1 MQHIFV
7 SHSGKTFA
15 PDFFTVY
22 YIADGSTYKRLED
35 ELNDCLFSGHPD
47 VIKIELYEN
56 KIPNG
61 NPILKEVIYKQDYTA
76 TIIVQYSSISKA
88 G

>member
-1 MQHIFV
+1 MQHKFINQ
-7 SHSGKTFA
+7 SGKTFA

-22 YIADGSTYKRLED
+22 YMADNSTYKRLED
-35 ELNDCLFSGHPD
+35 ELNDCRFSEHPE

-56 KIPNG
+56 KIPNCD
-61 NPILKEVIYKQDYTA
+61 PILKDVIYKQDYTA